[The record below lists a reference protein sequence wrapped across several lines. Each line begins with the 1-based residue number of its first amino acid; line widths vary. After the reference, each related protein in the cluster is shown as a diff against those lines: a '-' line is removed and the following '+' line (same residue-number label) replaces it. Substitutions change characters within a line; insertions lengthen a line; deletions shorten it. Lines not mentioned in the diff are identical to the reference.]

1 MTDGPATRHSLLAR
15 LRNGDD
21 AAAWREFA
29 ALYEPFVLGLA
40 RRRGWQEADARDL
53 CQEVLRATSGAIGRW
68 DSDPT
73 RGSFRGWLRRVA
85 RNAMLKALARRQR
98 EPQGAGDSS
107 MRAMLERPADFDTTS
122 GDVLGYRRE
131 VFRHAA
137 EQVRTEFA
145 PSSWAAFWRTAVDG
159 LKPEQAAQ
167 ELGLSVG
174 AVYIARS
181 RAMAR
186 LRKFVQTIAAEDA
199 P

>member
-1 MTDGPATRHSLLAR
+1 MDGPATRHSLLAR
-15 LRNGDD
+15 LRSGDD
-21 AAAWREFA
+21 ETAWREFA
-29 ALYEPFVLGLA
+29 ALSLA

-68 DSDPT
+68 DTDPT

-98 EPQGAGDSS
+98 EPQGAGDS
-107 MRAMLERPADFDTTS
+107 AVQALLEHPAELATTAQ
-122 GDVLGYRRE
+122 DLLGYRRE

-137 EQVRTEFA
+137 EQVKGEFA
-145 PSSWAAFWRTAVDG
+145 ANTWAAFWRTAVDG
-159 LKPEQAAQ
+159 LKPEQAAK

-186 LRKFVQTIAAEDA
+186 LRNFVQRLAAEES